1 MHLTAFT
8 NYIMLVLERNGAM
21 STKDVRETALSSAPE
36 LVQDDSRPS
45 DNQIDPPG
53 DMRQIGMVV
62 HWEGN
67 PSFLDAAGLLDPGA
81 EVRPG
86 QFVAIWHG
94 RRGRKILTIVQVANS
109 REINPNEVP
118 ELAAARQRLGLP
130 SGYAQEGIST
140 RIFRLL
146 EGPIVEEFD
155 VELENGRTVLVGR
168 REPGQLVRAGDA
180 ILTLPTDLL
189 AQVIGSEPEPE
200 KGIFVGSTYDIEP
213 IKVVLPN
220 QAFQLH
226 IGLFGNPG
234 KGKSYCA
241 GVLVEEALKWNIPA
255 LALDIN
261 GELTEAAE
269 KVGGTVITLPD
280 KNRFALSLDLI
291 TAPELVEI
299 TPNVQPNTVYAELIE
314 LAHERLRADAG
325 GGAISFDQLCAKIEE
340 LGAQV
345 EAKAPSIRTAV
356 GRVRNLQR
364 DPIMSGQK
372 FDFIPEMVERRFVVL
387 DCRYISLRQ
396 TRLIAAAAAREL
408 QRVGRENSRKA
419 DARRQKGWRMVLSS
433 VRRRGPP
440 YCARR

>member
-140 RIFRLL
+140 RNF
-146 EGPIVEEFD
+146 PSS
-155 VELENGRTVLVGR
+155 R
-168 REPGQLVRAGDA
+168 R
-180 ILTLPTDLL
+180 
-189 AQVIGSEPEPE
+189 
-200 KGIFVGSTYDIEP
+200 
-213 IKVVLPN
+213 
-220 QAFQLH
+220 
-226 IGLFGNPG
+226 
-234 KGKSYCA
+234 
-241 GVLVEEALKWNIPA
+241 
-255 LALDIN
+255 
-261 GELTEAAE
+261 
-269 KVGGTVITLPD
+269 
-280 KNRFALSLDLI
+280 
-291 TAPELVEI
+291 
-299 TPNVQPNTVYAELIE
+299 
-314 LAHERLRADAG
+314 
-325 GGAISFDQLCAKIEE
+325 
-340 LGAQV
+340 
-345 EAKAPSIRTAV
+345 
-356 GRVRNLQR
+356 
-364 DPIMSGQK
+364 
-372 FDFIPEMVERRFVVL
+372 
-387 DCRYISLRQ
+387 
-396 TRLIAAAAAREL
+396 
-408 QRVGRENSRKA
+408 
-419 DARRQKGWRMVLSS
+419 
-433 VRRRGPP
+433 P
-440 YCARR
+440 YR